1 MQISHDALQVAV
13 QPPLGI
19 DYVCFS
25 VTVRPNAIKPGL
37 KDYLLPFIGLI
48 RGHEE
53 AERLFVASDGFSH
66 LLRALQRNIPKL
78 NVKTIFLI
86 SNLTEEKREYLGKV
100 TNMFFPV

>member
-1 MQISHDALQVAV
+1 MHFELPSVNKTS
-13 QPPLGI
+13 GI
-19 DYVCFS
+19 EHVCVS

-53 AERLFVASDGFSH
+53 SERLFVASDGFSH

-86 SNLTEEKREYLGKV
+86 SNLTEEKRQYLGKV
-100 TNMFFPV
+100 ANMFFPV